1 MLFTEQSMT
10 QVRKLVRKKE
20 LKTIYGIPYSP
31 THIARLEKAGTFP
44 SRIVLGLCR
53 VAWWSD
59 EVEAWM
65 ESRLSPLSSF
75 IFLTLRDGKI
85 RTAPLLKINSP
96 QIQRVRFAF
105 AFHRAAV
112 PNRVVY
118 GVMRGDPRATSG
130 PAL

>member
-1 MLFTEQSMT
+1 MINGEPRAKANGFVLLTG
-10 QVRKLVRKKE
+10 VRPGVDGTYYLERVEHLYSRQGYVTWLANRDGDLPMFSQDDKE
-20 LKTIYGIPYSP
+20 
-31 THIARLEKAGTFP
+31 A
-44 SRIVLGLCR
+44 
-53 VAWWSD
+53 
-59 EVEAWM
+59 
-65 ESRLSPLSSF
+65 SPLSSF